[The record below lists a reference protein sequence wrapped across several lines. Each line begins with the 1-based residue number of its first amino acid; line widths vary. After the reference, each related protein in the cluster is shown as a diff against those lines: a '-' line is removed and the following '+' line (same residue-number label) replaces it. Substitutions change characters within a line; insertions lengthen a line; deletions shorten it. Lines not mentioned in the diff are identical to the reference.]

1 MREIRNQSQL
11 RRAARSP
18 RQARK
23 SRGQS
28 VVSVLV
34 FIVIVLFATGVGQ
47 RIIDAV
53 TALIQR

>member
-11 RRAARSP
+11 RRATRTP

-28 VVSVLV
+28 VLSVLV

-53 TALIQR
+53 NSLIQR

>member
-11 RRAARSP
+11 RRATRTS

-28 VVSVLV
+28 VLSVLV

-53 TALIQR
+53 NSLIQR

>member
-23 SRGQS
+23 ARGQS
-28 VVSVLV
+28 VFSVLV

-47 RIIDAV
+47 RIYDAV
-53 TALIQR
+53 IALIQR